1 VAGPEP
7 RLPEYVIVGRV
18 RRAHGVN
25 GEVVVES
32 LTDSPDVIFA
42 PGRRLFAGTTRGDV
56 SAGTPQLHVR
66 SAFAHQRALV
76 VAFAEIAD
84 RYAADLWRN
93 RYLLVPR
100 DELPGPN
107 EDEIYLHELVGLR
120 VETPDG
126 VMIGTVDAFY
136 ELAQGLMLEV
146 RVAPESRG
154 ATGGDERERAARDYA
169 SPEERPQADGD
180 VGPAET
186 EASRSRSLLLPYRH
200 EFVRRVDV
208 KQGMMVVE
216 LPEGL
221 VD

>member
-1 VAGPEP
+1 MPGPEP

-25 GEVVVES
+25 GEVVVEP

-42 PGRRLFAGTTRGDV
+42 PGRRVFAGTTRGDV
-56 SAGTPQLHVR
+56 SAGTPQLHVG
-66 SAFAHQRALV
+66 SAFAHQLALV

-84 RYAADLWRN
+84 RDAADLWRN

-100 DELPGPN
+100 DELPGP
-107 EDEIYLHELVGLR
+107 EEGEIYLHELVGLR
-120 VETPDG
+120 VETQDG
-126 VMIGTVDAFY
+126 VTIGTVDAFY

-146 RVAPESRG
+146 RVVLGSGAGTRG
-154 ATGGDERERAARDYA
+154 DHRERAARDDA
-169 SPEERPQADGD
+169 SPGERPQPDGD
-180 VGPAET
+180 AGPAEA
-186 EASRSRSLLLPYRH
+186 EASGSRTLLLPYRP

-216 LPEGL
+216 LPEGW